1 MSAGGSAV
9 GNDRT
14 TCTLCATEQ
23 HTMAAGEALAA
34 RLRDRL
40 AGRRGAVIAL
50 HGDLGA
56 GKTTFAKGVARGLG
70 IREAVTSPTYQ
81 LVLEYDAGGGAG
93 ALPLTMYHIDLYRVE
108 SADQLVSLALD
119 DFIHGA
125 GVALVEWP
133 ERAGDTL
140 PDDAIHV
147 HIDMAD
153 GACRTVRITDPG
165 PAAP

>member
-1 MSAGGSAV
+1 MGT
-9 GNDRT
+9 DRT
-14 TCTLCATEQ
+14 IRVVCATEQ

-34 RLRDRL
+34 RLHTRL
-40 AGRRGAVIAL
+40 TARRGAVIAL

-81 LVLEYDAGGGAG
+81 LVLEYDTDIGAAG
-93 ALPLTMYHIDLYRVE
+93 AAPRPRTLYHIDLYRID
-108 SADQLVSLALD
+108 SPDQLASLALD
-119 DFIHGA
+119 DFIHDS

-140 PDDAIHV
+140 PDDAIRV
-147 HIDMAD
+147 HIDIED
-153 GACRTVRITDPG
+153 GARRQISITDPG
-165 PAAP
+165 PATP

>member
-1 MSAGGSAV
+1 MAN
-9 GNDRT
+9 NDRT
-14 TCTLCATEQ
+14 TRVVCATEQ
-23 HTMAAGEALAA
+23 HTMAAGAALAE
-34 RLRDRL
+34 RLRDRIT
-40 AGRRGAVIAL
+40 ARRGAVIAL

-81 LVLEYDAGGGAG
+81 LVLEYDAASDAAGDGA
-93 ALPLTMYHIDLYRVE
+93 PPFTMYHIDLYRIE
-108 SADQLVSLALD
+108 SSDQLGSLALD

-140 PDDAIHV
+140 PDDAIRV
-147 HIDMAD
+147 HIDIED
-153 GACRTVRITDPG
+153 GARRQISITDPG
-165 PAAP
+165 GAGP